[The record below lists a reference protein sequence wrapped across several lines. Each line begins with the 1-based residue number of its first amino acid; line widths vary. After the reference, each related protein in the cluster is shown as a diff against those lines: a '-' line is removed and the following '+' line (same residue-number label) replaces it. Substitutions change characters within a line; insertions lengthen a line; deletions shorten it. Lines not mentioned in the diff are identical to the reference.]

1 MMDRVSKM
9 LPDQTPD
16 IYNASLILDPG
27 QGYNR
32 YIEVEMVLRD
42 INDDP
47 EKKLLRMYDD
57 CLIQG
62 NQVTIEENGR
72 RLAHYSRDP
81 EWVLEHLESL
91 LYGKVGIHYSL
102 EHGVLRFYLKS
113 YDNLY
118 TLSLEN
124 MDNVTL
130 GVLSKVRTVF
140 DFLKN
145 HDPEH
150 CEDLSEE
157 DRLFSTLRSYPQVY
171 LSNTYSSYSKYMS
184 LIYCSS
190 PKYDYKKMNFKLQGI
205 FPNGINSIDL
215 PILHTLDLLHYYL
228 NAKR

>member
-16 IYNASLILDPG
+16 IYHASILMDPG
-27 QGYNR
+27 HECSR
-32 YIEVEMVLRD
+32 SIEVEMVLRD

-81 EWVLEHLESL
+81 EWVLEQLESL
-91 LYGKVGIHYSL
+91 LYGSVGTRYSL
-102 EHGVLRFYLKS
+102 EHGVLRFSFES
-113 YDNLY
+113 YDNRY

-130 GVLSKVRTVF
+130 DVLSKVRTVF
-140 DFLKN
+140 NFLN
-145 HDPEH
+145 YHEPEH
-150 CEDLSEE
+150 CKNLSEE
-157 DRLFSTLRSYPQVY
+157 DRLFDALRSYRQVF
-171 LSNTYSSYSKYMS
+171 LSGTCSSYRKYMPF
-184 LIYCSS
+184 IFCST
-190 PKYDYKKMNFKLQGI
+190 PKYDYKKMNFKLQGN
-205 FPNGINSIDL
+205 FPNGVYSIDMTML
-215 PILHTLDLLHYYL
+215 QSLDLLHYYL